1 MFCGRRPV
9 EPWKMTSS
17 IRAPRSTRG
26 LCSPSTQRTA
36 SEMFD
41 FPQPLGPITAVTPGS
56 TEHLDAVGERLE
68 PGELETAQ
76 LHGRNPTRGP
86 SGPALPVEVRR
97 LSRYAAWSGDSN
109 APAYSR

>member
-17 IRAPRSTRG
+17 IRAPRRTRG
-26 LCSPSTQRTA
+26 LCSPKTQRTA

-56 TEHLDAVGERLE
+56 TSTSTLSANDLNPASSRRRSLMDGTLCA
-68 PGELETAQ
+68 AQ
-76 LHGRNPTRGP
+76 L
-86 SGPALPVEVRR
+86 PALPVEVSR
-97 LSRYAAWSGDSN
+97 LSRYAAWSGES
-109 APAYSR
+109 